1 MSEYFVTIYAQ
12 HGITVI
18 PVYRVVYSAV
28 TIVDA
33 HIAGEKLV
41 ARFNAFRPP
50 GTSFFVLVSDVDY
63 SVCR

>member
-1 MSEYFVTIYAQ
+1 MSQYLVTIFAQ

-33 HIAGEKLV
+33 HYAGEKLL
-41 ARFNAFRPP
+41 ARFNAHCPP
-50 GTSFFVLVSDVDY
+50 CTSFFVLVSDVDGE
-63 SVCR
+63 

>member
-1 MSEYFVTIYAQ
+1 MSQYFVTIYAQ

-18 PVYRVVYSAV
+18 PVYRVVHSAA

-33 HIAGEKLV
+33 HLAGEKLL
-41 ARFNAFRPP
+41 ARFNSYRPS
-50 GTSFFVLVSDVDY
+50 GTCFFVLVSDGDE

>member
-1 MSEYFVTIYAQ
+1 MSQYVVTIYAQ

-18 PVYRVVYSAV
+18 PVYRVVYFSA

-33 HIAGEKLV
+33 HLSGERLIE
-41 ARFNAFRPP
+41 RFNVHRPP
-50 GTSFFVLVSDVDY
+50 GTFFFVLVSDVE

>member
-1 MSEYFVTIYAQ
+1 MSQYVVTIFAQ

-33 HIAGEKLV
+33 HIAGERLV
-41 ARFNAFRPP
+41 ARFNAHCPA
-50 GTSFFVLVSDVDY
+50 GTSFFVLVSDGE
-63 SVCR
+63 